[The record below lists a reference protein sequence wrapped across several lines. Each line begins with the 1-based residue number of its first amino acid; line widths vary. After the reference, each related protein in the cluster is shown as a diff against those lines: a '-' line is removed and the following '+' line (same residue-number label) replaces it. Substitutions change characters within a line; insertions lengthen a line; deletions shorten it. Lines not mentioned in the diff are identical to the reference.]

1 MVRVLILRLMLVM
14 EKPIEMLMS
23 GMARL
28 QLERLLLRILIC

>member
-1 MVRVLILRLMLVM
+1 MLVM
-14 EKPIEMLMS
+14 AKPIEMLMS